1 MQEGSNKET
10 EQEMMES
17 VQMTVY
23 PRIVLPLLV
32 PVQHSDLILGLPPT
46 HVPHDTIGIMHPT
59 KNNII

>member
-10 EQEMMES
+10 EQEMMEN
-17 VQMTVY
+17 VQTGY

-32 PVQHSDLILGLPPT
+32 LVQHSDLILGLPPT